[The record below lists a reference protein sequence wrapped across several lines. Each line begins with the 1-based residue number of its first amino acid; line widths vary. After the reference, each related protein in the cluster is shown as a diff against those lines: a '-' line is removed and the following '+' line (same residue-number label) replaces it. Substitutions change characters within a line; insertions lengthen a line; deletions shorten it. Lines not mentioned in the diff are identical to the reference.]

1 VIDKADKK
9 YLDLFALDSAEFDFI
24 SRVLTERRRQDER
37 WGGPTHDD
45 EHAYVDWLRFI
56 RQQLYSIM
64 YVPGT
69 RAELDDAVRDPKN
82 LEAFCSR
89 MVKIAALAMAAT
101 QSARRKAK
109 QK

>member
-1 VIDKADKK
+1 
-9 YLDLFALDSAEFDFI
+9 
-24 SRVLTERRRQDER
+24 
-37 WGGPTHDD
+37 
-45 EHAYVDWLRFI
+45 
-56 RQQLYSIM
+56 M